1 MLGLA
6 NPVPGPSR
14 GMLFH
19 LALIFVVVVPDAG
32 LKKPYKFFENCML
45 ANIFSFPDGPS
56 RSLIYVGM
64 WKWPSESYKIV
75 MEMFYFQFVGSPTC
89 SLVNIHHYSPPLQCI
104 TVKYCATLHYK
115 YIFFF
120 QTQSDLFAEAST
132 TKTNKQE
139 GPTEGWEILH

>member
-1 MLGLA
+1 MHCIEFLINEVKINVSQAPLKYLTLGLA

-64 WKWPSESYKIV
+64 
-75 MEMFYFQFVGSPTC
+75 
-89 SLVNIHHYSPPLQCI
+89 
-104 TVKYCATLHYK
+104 
-115 YIFFF
+115 
-120 QTQSDLFAEAST
+120 
-132 TKTNKQE
+132 
-139 GPTEGWEILH
+139 